1 MWVSLGKVGKVG
13 EAMGNVRDAMLK
25 VGPGR
30 LWCSGE
36 GGEGTRE
43 HLEGPVNVGE
53 AL

>member
-30 LWCSGE
+30 LWGSGE
-36 GGEGTRE
+36 GGEGTGE
-43 HLEGPVNVGE
+43 HREGPVNVEE